1 MRNWIRHAAPL
12 LLTVPLGLLT
22 VSCVHSNRQVYEDDI
37 PMTVRL
43 RRGLVHDNA
52 RPAPSGSSDADVS
65 VSLSA
70 SPSIG
75 MSHTGHHHSNTA
87 EAVGENLAVF
97 FLVQLPMEIAFSIMV
112 DSIADAKAS
121 KVEMWPKG
129 YRKDY
134 TQTLRWG
141 RNKVWFPRALH
152 RKMVPIVMRVSGGWE
167 GEFIVNL
174 AVVPDD
180 EKTLRDRQLPD

>member
-1 MRNWIRHAAPL
+1 MTMWIRH
-12 LLTVPLGLLT
+12 LGLMALVLILGMLT
-22 VSCVHSNRQVYEDDI
+22 MSCTHANRQVYEDDI

-43 RRGLVHDNA
+43 RRGLVRDNA
-52 RPAPSGSSDADVS
+52 RPAPSGGTDAGASVS
-65 VSLSA
+65 VSA

-75 MSHTGHHHSNTA
+75 MSHTGHHHSNPV

-97 FLVQLPMEIAFSIMV
+97 FLVQLPMEIAFNIMV

-121 KVEMWPKG
+121 TVEMWPKG

-141 RNKVWFPRALH
+141 KNRVWFPRELH

-167 GEFIVNL
+167 GEFTVNL
-174 AVVPDD
+174 AIVPDN
-180 EKTLRDRQLPD
+180 EKTLRNR